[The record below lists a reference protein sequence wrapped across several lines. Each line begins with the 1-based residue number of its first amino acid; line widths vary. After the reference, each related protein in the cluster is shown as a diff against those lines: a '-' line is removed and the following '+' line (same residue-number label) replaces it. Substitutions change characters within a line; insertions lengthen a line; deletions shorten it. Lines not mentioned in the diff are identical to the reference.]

1 MTTQQEHQK
10 SNKIS
15 DQSNSEELA
24 EKSGS
29 GYPAVDLKKI
39 SQVIIDSLNQGSS
52 PESEM
57 TQQNMSQNMHTD
69 QKMNPNTSQE
79 QKTPFDEAPAETQV
93 KFSRMPSGVAKDLH
107 QNIKL
112 ARTGGE
118 AESSVPRGNSRQY
131 QSEAPVKPPEV
142 IDDNQLGQL
151 AAKSA
156 FQNSGMPGYQQ
167 TTESPKSSG
176 ETIPIPSLA
185 QMAQSAGKSAFMTSG
200 MDSVF
205 SNAKQTESN
214 KQSEQDLADD
224 ETSLDSGEPVTTHDP
239 ISTLQETLQL
249 DAQLASQL
257 KSFALNAGPFAASQ
271 AAEPNPDQ
279 MNEAMEQSD
288 GFFQDMAKNRQT
300 VCGKRMGVVNQL
312 MGKPDAPPSSEEI
325 IEDPLKENKIPAN
338 MLNQLRS
345 GLLTD
350 IPVVFGGSPFNP
362 SEKKQNKASSTHGPG
377 FDANGYRKDFPIL
390 QRKVNGKPLVWF
402 DNAATTQKPQQ
413 VIDKLAQYYQEY
425 NSNIHRGAHTLA
437 SEATEAYENARKK
450 VQRFLN
456 AGKMEEIIFTRG
468 TTESINLVSNTY
480 GKANLMEGD
489 EIVLTILEH
498 HSNIV
503 PWQMLA
509 KEKNAILKVAPV
521 NEKGEILLDDY
532 EQLFTRKTR
541 IAAITHASNA
551 IGTVP
556 PIKSMI
562 EIAHRHGAIVLVD
575 GAQSVPHF
583 STNVQELDAD
593 FYVFSGHKLFGP
605 TGIGVLYGKKEL
617 LETMPPWQGGGSM
630 IKDVRFEQTEFSD
643 PPEKFEA
650 GTPNIADAIGLGA
663 AIDYLTNIG
672 MDNIH
677 RRESELLKYGTE
689 KLSQIPGV
697 RFIGTASD
705 KIGVL
710 SFIMEGTTPDEIGKE
725 LDREGIAVRTGHH
738 CAQPILRNFG
748 LESTVRP
755 SFAFYNLKSEIDKM
769 IDVLIRIRGLHPV

>member
-1 MTTQQEHQK
+1 MTTQQEHQR

-15 DQSNSEELA
+15 DQSNSQELA
-24 EKSGS
+24 EKSGFR
-29 GYPAVDLKKI
+29 YPAVDFKKI
-39 SQVIIDSLNQGSS
+39 SQVIIDSLNQVNQQEGNPS
-52 PESEM
+52 ESEK
-57 TQQNMSQNMHTD
+57 TQQNVSQNMHTS
-69 QKMNPNTSQE
+69 QKMNPKASQE
-79 QKTPFDEAPAETQV
+79 QKLPLDEAPTEIQQRDEIPA

-107 QNIKL
+107 QNVKM
-112 ARTGGE
+112 AETGGK
-118 AESSVPRGNSRQY
+118 AESSVPQGNFRQY
-131 QSEAPVKPPEV
+131 QSRAPIKPPEV

-156 FQNSGMPGYQQ
+156 FQNSGMPGYIQ
-167 TTESPKSSG
+167 TADNPKRSG
-176 ETIPIPSLA
+176 DVAPIPSLSQLA
-185 QMAQSAGKSAFMTSG
+185 QTAGKAAFMASG

-205 SNAKQTESN
+205 SNTKQKGSHHP
-214 KQSEQDLADD
+214 SEQDLINDD
-224 ETSLDSGEPVTTHDP
+224 QSSASGESESTHDP
-239 ISTLQETLQL
+239 ISTLQKTLQL
-249 DAQLASQL
+249 
-257 KSFALNAGPFAASQ
+257 
-271 AAEPNPDQ
+271 
-279 MNEAMEQSD
+279 
-288 GFFQDMAKNRQT
+288 
-300 VCGKRMGVVNQL
+300 
-312 MGKPDAPPSSEEI
+312 DAPPSSEGI
-325 IEDPLKENKIPAN
+325 VDNTLKENKVPAE
-338 MLNQLRS
+338 MLSQLSS

-350 IPVVFGGSPFNP
+350 IPVVFGGSPINP
-362 SEKKQNKASSTHGPG
+362 NDEKHNRSPSAHGPV

-390 QRKVNGKPLVWF
+390 HRKINGKPLVWF

-413 VIDKLAQYYQEY
+413 VIDKLDQYYQEY

-456 AGKMEEIIFTRG
+456 ARKLDEIIFTRG

-532 EQLFTRKTR
+532 DRLFTRKTR

-556 PIKSMI
+556 PVKSMI
-562 EIAHRHGAIVLVD
+562 EIAHRHGAIVLID

-583 STNVQELDAD
+583 STNVQELNAD

-630 IKDVRFEQTEFSD
+630 IKDVRFEHTEFSD

-677 RRESELLKYGTE
+677 RRERELLKYGTE
-689 KLSQIPGV
+689 KLSKIPGV

-769 IDVLIRIRGLHPV
+769 TDVLFRIRGLHPV